1 MQIFGQCINVL
12 NYKKRY
18 NTLQILRIVITT
30 KAGQISSINNIATS
44 LVIKFRGGGGNP
56 DFGDRMSF

>member
-44 LVIKFRGGGGNP
+44 LVIKFRGGGG
-56 DFGDRMSF
+56 GTRTSVIV